1 MKNRTAKIEVA
12 MLVAVVVATAVSA
25 IRPHSF
31 AVWMTEIFWLVGLL
45 ALLLSTRLRFRFSI
59 PAYACFFVWMLL
71 QAVGAHYTFE
81 LVPMDWLT
89 GPLGFTRNP
98 FDRIAH
104 FAVGWFAFPLA
115 ELYWRKGWVRS
126 KILAAFFAVMTTV
139 AMAGLWEIVEWIYA
153 VMDGGEAGAAF
164 LGSQGD
170 EWDAQKDILCDTL
183 GAICSMALF
192 LGRQK
197 GRAKE
202 GHLQGDLTT

>member
-1 MKNRTAKIEVA
+1 MKNRSAKIEVA

-81 LVPMDWLT
+81 LVPMEWLT

-192 LGRQK
+192 LGKQK
-197 GRAKE
+197 GQARE
-202 GHLQGDLTT
+202 GHLQGNLTT